1 MAPVASVDIT
11 SRGPY
16 ADGQP
21 FGDDGPF
28 ERIDGV
34 VTFTAD
40 PASPANAAITDIGLA
55 QRDENGLVRF
65 SSDFTLIT
73 PTEP

>member
-1 MAPVASVDIT
+1 MAPVAAVDIT
-11 SRGPY
+11 SRETY

-21 FGDDGPF
+21 FGESGPF

-34 VTFTAD
+34 LHFTAD
-40 PASPANAAITDIGLA
+40 PASPANAAITDIHLA
-55 QRDENGLVRF
+55 QRDEHGLVRF